1 MITYAQNFEDVMLAR
16 IFRGRTDGFYVDV
29 GAGDPV
35 ELSVTKWFYELGWSG
50 INIEPSPT
58 FYPKLVAERIRD
70 VNLNC
75 GAGAIE
81 GSAQYFQLSAN
92 ELSSFDP
99 DVRARAEAAGMQVVP
114 RTVDVLP
121 LTTILDRHSDRRAI
135 DFLKIDVEG
144 WEYEVLSG
152 LDLQRYRPTVIIVEA
167 TLPTTR
173 IESHSKWED
182 LLTRADYAV
191 AHFDGMSRF
200 YLPGERMDLKVNFQL
215 PPNIFD
221 DFKTWQQAASE
232 LELSQ
237 LREEASHLREE
248 ASQLRHDL
256 DQARGVV
263 AVFRD
268 EAGRLSKVLTD
279 GRPEIADPDTPG
291 KRASGADSMT
301 DHDSLDAI
309 RRANWTLSSPGR
321 LSTHALRVSMRSL
334 CRRLPRR
341 DG

>member
-35 ELSVTKWFYELGWSG
+35 ELSVTKWFYDLGWNG

-58 FYPKLVAERIRD
+58 FYPKLVAERARD
-70 VNLNC
+70 INLNC

-81 GSAQYFQLSAN
+81 EDAQYFQLSAS

-114 RTVDVLP
+114 RTVEVLP
-121 LTTILDRHSDRRAI
+121 LTTILDRHSDGRVI

-144 WEYEVLSG
+144 WEREVLAG

-173 IESHSKWED
+173 IDSHSKWED
-182 LLTRADYAV
+182 LLTRANYAV
-191 AHFDGMSRF
+191 AHFDGLSRF
-200 YLPGERMDLKVNFQL
+200 YLPDERMDLKVNFQL

-221 DFKTWQQAASE
+221 GFKTSQLAASE

-237 LREEASHLREE
+237 LREEASR
-248 ASQLRHDL
+248 LRHDL

-263 AVFRD
+263 AMFRD
-268 EAGRLSKVLTD
+268 EAERLSKVLTD
-279 GRPEIADPDTPG
+279 GRPEIVAPDTPY
-291 KRASGADSMT
+291 KRATGGGSMT
-301 DHDSLDAI
+301 DHESMDAM
-309 RRANWTLSSPGR
+309 RTANWTLSSPGR
-321 LSTHALRVSMRSL
+321 LSMHALRVIKRSL
-334 CRRLPRR
+334 RRRLRL
-341 DG
+341 